1 MTSIPGRKERDDF
14 EILCIRVQ
22 QEWLSNLP
30 FNRVMKKGEKSKAT
44 VLDIFSSVLYKRS
57 SFKETQVFKNKQ
69 LSPISV

>member
-30 FNRVMKKGEKSKAT
+30 FNRVVKKGEKSKAT
-44 VLDIFSSVLYKRS
+44 VLDIFSSVLYA
-57 SFKETQVFKNKQ
+57 
-69 LSPISV
+69 LLLL